1 MSNLACVMSAQ
12 NPVSGAILSYFLS
25 FRLAEFQSA
34 GEEGALLHAYHWLDV
49 VFPRDSLLQA

>member
-1 MSNLACVMSAQ
+1 MSAQ

-34 GEEGALLHAYHWLDV
+34 GEEGAFLHAYHWLDV